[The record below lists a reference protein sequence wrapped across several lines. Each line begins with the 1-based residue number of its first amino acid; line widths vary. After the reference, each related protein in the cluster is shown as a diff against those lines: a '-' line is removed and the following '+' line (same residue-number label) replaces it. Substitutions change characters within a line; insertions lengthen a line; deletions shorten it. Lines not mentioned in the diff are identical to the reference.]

1 MHLSLNYNA
10 TKIDIDIK
18 SEGRTLFKKAMCN
31 GFIEAQFFAII
42 HAFVISPNRGYLT
55 KACQLR

>member
-1 MHLSLNYNA
+1 MHLSLNSNA

-18 SEGRTLFKKAMCN
+18 CEGRTLSKKAMCN
-31 GFIEAQFFAII
+31 GLIEAQFSVII